1 VVQSGGTLALLA
13 AANNIASSTDVAVY
27 GVLNV
32 TGVTGGFTLASGQTL
47 RATGTVLGGVTTGTG
62 SIVQPQGQGTLSFGS
77 GLALGGGLEIF
88 LSGSQSGGIGVA
100 TALSLAPTSSV
111 AFTVLD
117 PLTEPAYVFGSYASL
132 AGTFGTVT
140 SLPTGYTLDSNYLGG
155 NTLALVAV
163 PEPGTVALAGAGCL
177 LAAALIRRHR
187 G

>member
-88 LSGSQSGGIGVA
+88 LSGS
-100 TALSLAPTSSV
+100 
-111 AFTVLD
+111 
-117 PLTEPAYVFGSYASL
+117 
-132 AGTFGTVT
+132 
-140 SLPTGYTLDSNYLGG
+140 
-155 NTLALVAV
+155 
-163 PEPGTVALAGAGCL
+163 
-177 LAAALIRRHR
+177 
-187 G
+187 